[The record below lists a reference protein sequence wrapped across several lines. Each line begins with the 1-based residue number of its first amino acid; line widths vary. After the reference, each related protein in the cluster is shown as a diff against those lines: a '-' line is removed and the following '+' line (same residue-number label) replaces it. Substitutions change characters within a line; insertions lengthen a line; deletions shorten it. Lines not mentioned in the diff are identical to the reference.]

1 MLAGY
6 LRKLAT
12 GVAAGLLCVACATT
26 EDPARGY
33 SKAFIAALE
42 TAGENRAELEKVL
55 DHYAAVGD
63 SLKLRAAMHLI
74 ANMEG
79 HSYVTYKFVD
89 TAGTEVVFNALDY
102 ADYPAVQ
109 AAGDSIEERRG
120 ELDYKRKATT
130 EDLDA
135 IKADFLVEQIDY
147 AFKAWRERPWAGGL
161 SFDDFTAYVLPYRG
175 SNEPLEPWRKTFWDM
190 YTDLAPRMTDS
201 ADPVEAAALINDDIK
216 SWFTFDPR
224 YYYHPTDQ
232 GMTEMLAA
240 GKGRCEDMTNVTIYA
255 MRANG
260 LAVTSDYTPH
270 WANTGNNHAW
280 NAIVAP
286 DGRVIPFM
294 GAEANPGAYRLV
306 NKAAKIYRKT
316 FAKQP
321 QNLCFQDNKQE
332 KMPGWLAG
340 KSYVDVTPDY
350 LDVCDVTVTF
360 ERDIPDSINIAY
372 LCVFNS
378 GEWRAIHWGKIIE
391 GQTAFTDMG
400 KGIAY
405 LPALYMNEEI
415 VPFGP
420 PFVVR
425 TDCSLEEFQPQMDN
439 NAPVTLSETTLG
451 HWSYSTESI
460 AIAPLTPG
468 QEYELCYWDD
478 GWHSITTAVAGD
490 GPLGFDDVPA
500 NGLYWLTAI
509 DSDRE
514 ERIFSI
520 DGSTQIW
527 W

>member
-1 MLAGY
+1 
-6 LRKLAT
+6 
-12 GVAAGLLCVACATT
+12 LCVACATT

-33 SKAFIAALE
+33 SKAVIGALE

-55 DHYAAVGD
+55 NHYAAAGD

-89 TAGTEVVFNALDY
+89 TAGTEVIFNALDY

-109 AAGDSIEERRG
+109 AASDSIEETHG
-120 ELDYKRKATT
+120 ELDYKRKETI
-130 EDLDA
+130 EDLDV
-135 IKADFLVEQIDY
+135 ITADFLIEQINY
-147 AFKAWRERPWAGGL
+147 AFKAWRERPWAKGL
-161 SFDDFTAYVLPYRG
+161 SFDDFTACVLPYRG
-175 SNEPLEPWRKTFWDM
+175 SNEPLEPWRKTFWDKYADITTHM
-190 YTDLAPRMTDS
+190 ADS
-201 ADPVEAAALINDDIK
+201 TDPVEAAALINDDIK
-216 SWFTFDPR
+216 SWFTFDPH

-280 NAIVAP
+280 NAIVTP

-294 GAEANPGAYRLV
+294 GAEANPGAYGLV
-306 NKAAKIYRKT
+306 NKAAKVYRKT

-321 QNLCFQDNKQE
+321 QNLCFQDNQQE
-332 KMPGWLAG
+332 KTPGWLAG
-340 KSYVDVTPDY
+340 KSYVDVSPDY
-350 LDVCDVTVTF
+350 LDVCDITVTF
-360 ERDIPDSINIAY
+360 ERDIPDSVNIAY

-378 GEWRAIHWGKIIE
+378 GEWRAVHWGRI
-391 GQTAFTDMG
+391 TDNMAAFTDMG
-400 KGIAY
+400 TGVAY

-415 VPFGP
+415 VPFGR
-420 PFVVR
+420 PFVVDSNC
-425 TDCSLEEFQPQMDN
+425 TVEEFQQNRDSP
-439 NAPVTLSETTLG
+439 APVRVTQTTQGL
-451 HWSYSTESI
+451 WSYSTESI
-460 AIAPLTPG
+460 AMIPLSPK

-478 GWHSITTAVAGD
+478 GWHSIATAVAGD
-490 GPLGFDDVPA
+490 GPLVFDDVPT
-500 NGLYWLTAI
+500 NGLYWLTALG
-509 DSDRE
+509 SDRE

-520 DGSTQIW
+520 EDGIQVW